1 MNCILDALPYRVA
14 RNQTNGSAEKGL
26 RMKHVIV
33 VGAGQAG
40 ASCVARLRA
49 KGFDGQIT
57 LIGEEPFPPYQRP
70 PLSKA
75 YLLGEMERDR
85 LYLRPESF
93 YAEQDIA
100 LKLGAPVTA
109 IDPGAQTLSVDGE
122 QLHYDELVLTTGS
135 TPRRLPASIGGDLD
149 GVMVVRGL
157 HDVDAMAPRFTKGAR
172 VLIVGGGYIGLEAA
186 AVAAKLGLTVTLV
199 EMAERILQRVAAPE
213 TSAYFREVHSGHGVD
228 IREGVGLD
236 HLTGTEDRVTGAKL
250 SDGSALEVDFVL
262 VGVGIVPNTQLAEM
276 AGVRIENGV
285 ATDAQ
290 GRTSDPHIWS
300 AGDCASFPMNG
311 QQMRLES
318 VGNAIDQSECVADNI
333 LGNGRPYEPK
343 PWFWSD
349 QYDVKLQIAGLS
361 TGYDHIVTRQGEH
374 GVVSF
379 WYYAGDRLLAID
391 AMNDPRAY
399 MVGKRL
405 IESGKSPAPEAV
417 RDPAT
422 DLKALLKA

>member
-1 MNCILDALPYRVA
+1 
-14 RNQTNGSAEKGL
+14 
-26 RMKHVIV
+26 MKHVIV

-93 YAEQDIA
+93 YVEQEIT
-100 LKLGAPVTA
+100 LKLGTPVTA
-109 IDPGAQTLSVDGE
+109 IDPAAQTLTVGDDV
-122 QLHYDELVLTTGS
+122 LHYDDLVLTTGS
-135 TPRRLPASIGGDLD
+135 TPRRLPAAIGGDLD

-157 HDVDAMAPRFTKGAR
+157 QDVDAMAPRFAKGAR

-186 AVAAKLGLTVTLV
+186 AVAAKLELSVTLV
-199 EMAERILQRVAAPE
+199 EMADRILQRVAAPE
-213 TSAYFREVHSGHGVD
+213 TSDYFRQVHSRHGVD

-236 HLTGTEDRVTGAKL
+236 HLTGAEGRVTGAVL
-250 SDGSALEVDFVL
+250 SDGSTVEVDFVL

-276 AGVRIENGV
+276 ASVEVDNGI

-290 GRTSDPHIWS
+290 GRTSDPHIWA
-300 AGDCASFPMNG
+300 AGDCASFPLNG

-318 VGNAIDQSECVADNI
+318 VGNAIDQAECVADNI
-333 LGNGRPYEPK
+333 LGSDRPYEAK

-361 TGYDHIVTRQGEH
+361 TDYDKIVTRHGED

-379 WYYAGDRLLAID
+379 WYYAGDQLLAID

-405 IESGKSPAPEAV
+405 IEAGKSPAQDAV

>member
-1 MNCILDALPYRVA
+1 
-14 RNQTNGSAEKGL
+14 
-26 RMKHVIV
+26 MKHVIV

-93 YAEQDIA
+93 YAEQDIT
-100 LKLGAPVTA
+100 LKLGTQVTA
-109 IDPGAQTLSVDGE
+109 IDPVEQTLTVGDDV
-122 QLHYDELVLTTGS
+122 LHYDDLVLTTGS
-135 TPRRLPASIGGDLD
+135 TPRRLPAAIGGDLD

-157 HDVDAMAPRFTKGAR
+157 QDVDAMAPRFAKGAR

-186 AVAAKLGLTVTLV
+186 AVAAKLELSVTLV
-199 EMAERILQRVAAPE
+199 EMADRILQRVAAPE
-213 TSAYFREVHSGHGVD
+213 TSDYFRQVHSRHGVD

-236 HLTGTEDRVTGAKL
+236 HLTGIEGRVTGAVL
-250 SDGSALEVDFVL
+250 SDGSTVEVDFVL

-276 AGVRIENGV
+276 AGVEIDNGI

-290 GRTSDPHIWS
+290 GRTSDPHIWA
-300 AGDCASFPMNG
+300 AGDCASFPLNG
-311 QQMRLES
+311 QQLRLES
-318 VGNAIDQSECVADNI
+318 VGNAIDQAECVADNI
-333 LGNGRPYEPK
+333 LGSDRPYEAK

-361 TGYDHIVTRQGEH
+361 TDYDKIVTRHGED

-405 IESGKSPAPEAV
+405 IESGKSPAPDAV
-417 RDPAT
+417 ADPAT

>member
-1 MNCILDALPYRVA
+1 
-14 RNQTNGSAEKGL
+14 
-26 RMKHVIV
+26 MKHVIV

-93 YAEQDIA
+93 YVEQEIT
-100 LKLGAPVTA
+100 LKLGTPVTA
-109 IDPGAQTLSVDGE
+109 IDPAAQTLTVGDDV
-122 QLHYDELVLTTGS
+122 LHYDDLVLTTGS
-135 TPRRLPASIGGDLD
+135 TPRRLPAAIGGDLD

-157 HDVDAMAPRFTKGAR
+157 QDVDAMAPRFAKGAR

-186 AVAAKLGLTVTLV
+186 AVATKLGLSVTLV
-199 EMAERILQRVAAPE
+199 EMADRILQRVAAPE
-213 TSAYFREVHSGHGVD
+213 TSYYFRQVHSKHGVD

-236 HLTGTEDRVTGAKL
+236 HLTGAEGRVTGAVL
-250 SDGSALEVDFVL
+250 SDGSTVEVDFVL

-276 AGVRIENGV
+276 ASVEIDNGI

-290 GRTSDPHIWS
+290 GRTSDPHIWA
-300 AGDCASFPMNG
+300 AGDCASFPLNG

-318 VGNAIDQSECVADNI
+318 VGNAIDQAECVADNI
-333 LGNGRPYEPK
+333 LGSDRPYEAK

-361 TGYDHIVTRQGEH
+361 TGYDKIVTRHGED

-379 WYYAGDRLLAID
+379 WYYAGDQLLAID

-405 IESGKSPAPEAV
+405 IEAGKSPAQDAV